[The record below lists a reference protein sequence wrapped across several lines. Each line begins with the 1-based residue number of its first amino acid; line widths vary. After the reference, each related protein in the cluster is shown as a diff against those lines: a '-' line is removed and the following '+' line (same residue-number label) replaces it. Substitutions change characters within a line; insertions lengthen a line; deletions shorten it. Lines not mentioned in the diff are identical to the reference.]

1 MGCVTFL
8 WYNKHMNRWVRTI
21 IQGDMF
27 YLIAFGLLTP
37 IFALFLIDRIPNAS
51 LLTVGIAEAIFL
63 MTLAILRPF
72 TQLSS
77 QSDTKGF
84 RTQYLLWFGSVL
96 IVLSPFLYLLS
107 RDMLDIFVIQMIYGI
122 GVAFSEPAW
131 SRLVSQTCSMSATK
145 YNEPYLATG
154 TLVAAG
160 LAALGGF
167 IAEKQGIPALL
178 LYVGVTLFCAAL
190 IMIVLYSRLGMRTHK
205 QKLW

>member
-1 MGCVTFL
+1 MLQVA
-8 WYNKHMNRWVRTI
+8 MNRWIRTI

-27 YLIAFGLLTP
+27 YLVAFGLLTP

-77 QSDTKGF
+77 QSDTKGY
-84 RTQYLLWFGSVL
+84 RTQYLLWFGSVF

-131 SRLVSQTCSMSATK
+131 SRLVSQTTALPNNK
-145 YNEPYLATG
+145 YSEPYYATG
-154 TLVAAG
+154 TLIAAG
-160 LAALGGF
+160 LAAIGGF
-167 IAEKQGIPALL
+167 IAEKEGIPSLL
-178 LYVGVTLFCAAL
+178 LFVGATLFCAAL
-190 IMIVLYSRLGMRTHK
+190 VMIFIYSRIGMRTHK

>member
-1 MGCVTFL
+1 
-8 WYNKHMNRWVRTI
+8 MNRWIRTI

-37 IFALFLIDRIPNAS
+37 IFALFLIERIPNAS

-84 RTQYLLWFGSVL
+84 RTQYLLWFGSIF

-131 SRLVSQTCSMSATK
+131 SRLVSQTTK
-145 YNEPYLATG
+145 LPSNKFNEPYYATG

-160 LAALGGF
+160 LAAIGGF
-167 IAEKQGIPALL
+167 IADKEGIPMLL
-178 LYVGVTLFCAAL
+178 IYIGTTLFFAAL
-190 IMIVLYSRLGMRTHK
+190 IMIFIYNRIGMRTHK

>member
-1 MGCVTFL
+1 
-8 WYNKHMNRWVRTI
+8 MNRWIRTI

-37 IFALFLIDRIPNAS
+37 IFALFLIERIPNAS

-77 QSDTKGF
+77 QSDTKGY
-84 RTQYLLWFGSVL
+84 RTQYLLWFGSVF

-131 SRLVSQTCSMSATK
+131 SRLVSQTCEMKQTN
-145 YNEPYLATG
+145 YNEPYYATG
-154 TLVAAG
+154 TLIAAG
-160 LAALGGF
+160 LAAIGGF
-167 IAEKQGIPALL
+167 IADSQGIPALL
-178 LYVGVTLFCAAL
+178 LYVGATLFCAAL
-190 IMIVLYSRLGMRTHK
+190 VMIFIYSRIGIKTHK

>member
-1 MGCVTFL
+1 
-8 WYNKHMNRWVRTI
+8 MNRWLRTV

-63 MTLAILRPF
+63 LTLAILRPF

-77 QSDTKGF
+77 QSDTKGY

-96 IVLSPFLYLLS
+96 IVLAPFLYLLS

-122 GVAFSEPAW
+122 GIAFSEPAW
-131 SRLVSQTCSMSATK
+131 SRLISQTCTISPTK
-145 YNEPYLATG
+145 YNEPYFTTG
-154 TLVAAG
+154 TLAAAG
-160 LAALGGF
+160 LAAIGGF
-167 IAEKQGIPALL
+167 VAENQGIPALL
-178 LYVGVTLFCAAL
+178 LYVGATLFCAAL
-190 IMIVLYSRLGMRTHK
+190 FMILLYSRIGLKTHK
-205 QKLW
+205 RKLW